1 MKNFLLIAI
10 LFISIPAFAQEI
22 DLQEQDEMNE
32 NSKIT
37 QSVDALKMAF
47 ITKELNLSPEEAQK
61 FWPVYNNYSNEIKKA
76 RKDFRQDDLAFEERK
91 VGIMRRYHED
101 FRRVLNSD
109 IRSKQCFR
117 VEPEFHK
124 VLRRE
129 WQRRHGPNMPDR
141 NIQNVRPNNVRPNN
155 IKPNKI
161 IP

>member
-1 MKNFLLIAI
+1 MKNFLLISF
-10 LFISIPAFAQEI
+10 LFVAYPIFAQENEAK
-22 DLQEQDEMNE
+22 DQDEVIE
-32 NSKIT
+32 NSKMA
-37 QSVDALKMAF
+37 QSIDALKMAY
-47 ITKELNLSPEEAQK
+47 ITKELNLSPDEAQK
-61 FWPVYNNYSNEIKKA
+61 FWPVYNNYSNELKKA

-91 VGIMRRYHED
+91 IGIMRRYQDD

-129 WQRRHGPNMPDR
+129 WQRRHGPNIPDR
-141 NIQNVRPNNVRPNN
+141 NIQNVRPNN
-155 IKPNKI
+155 IKPHKI

>member
-1 MKNFLLIAI
+1 MKNFLLISF
-10 LFISIPAFAQEI
+10 LFVAYPIFAQENEAK
-22 DLQEQDEMNE
+22 DQDEVIE
-32 NSKIT
+32 NSKMA
-37 QSVDALKMAF
+37 QSIDALKMAY
-47 ITKELNLSPEEAQK
+47 ITKELNLSPDEAQK
-61 FWPVYNNYSNEIKKA
+61 FWPVFNNYSNELKKA

-91 VGIMRRYHED
+91 IGIMRRYQDD

-129 WQRRHGPNMPDR
+129 WQRRHGPNIPDR
-141 NIQNVRPNNVRPNN
+141 NIQNVRPNN
-155 IKPNKI
+155 IKPHKI